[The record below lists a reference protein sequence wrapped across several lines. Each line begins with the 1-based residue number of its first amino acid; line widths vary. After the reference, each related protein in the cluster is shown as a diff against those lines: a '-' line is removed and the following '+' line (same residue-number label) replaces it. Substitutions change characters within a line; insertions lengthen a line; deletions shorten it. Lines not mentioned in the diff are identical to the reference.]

1 MRVFRPWASLFSSRK
16 RPAASACG
24 EETRVAAAS
33 GLADLQ
39 ARLSHWSR
47 IWSVEGESSPSEAQR
62 VLAERLCGWIECCFG
77 KNAHM
82 SLAGRSADLSMAS
95 STPLFTAFLG
105 RRATR
110 ELSRRLLEDI

>member
-1 MRVFRPWASLFSSRK
+1 
-16 RPAASACG
+16 
-24 EETRVAAAS
+24 VAAAS

-47 IWSVEGESSPSEAQR
+47 IWSVDQESSPSEAQR
-62 VLAERLCGWIECCFG
+62 VLAERLCGWIERCFG
-77 KNAHM
+77 KNAHIAV
-82 SLAGRSADLSMAS
+82 AGQSAGPSMAS